1 MPEPPSPLSSP
12 DFPAMSARLEAL
24 FYRYKGA
31 DRDTLRGI
39 SLELNPGEMLGL
51 IGADGAGK
59 TTLLRTM
66 AGLLRP
72 TGGYLSILGKDPL
85 KQHTELSPKVGYMSQ
100 RFSLYEDLTVA
111 ENMQLTAGLRGISP
125 QPEETQQLLQ
135 AAGLVPFT
143 RRRAGQLSGGMKQK
157 LALICAMQGD
167 AELLLLDEPGV
178 GVDPVSRRE
187 LRALIEQSRTA
198 GHTIVWATAYLDE
211 AAYCDRVCIL
221 HEGQVLYLGQPDAL
235 LQQVRGRVF
244 AVPCP
249 TTKRLPTLR
258 SLKANAAVMDAML
271 EGNRVR
277 VLLKERHESTA
288 ELPHHA
294 EQVEPNFEEAFI
306 NLIGGMRTTPS
317 KSSETTSAALQPI
330 VQAPDEVLITRD
342 LTKKFGDFVATNKLN
357 LRVRRGEI
365 FGILGANGAGK
376 TTAFRMI
383 CGLLPASSGS
393 AELMGLD
400 LLRERR
406 KAREQLGYMAQKF
419 SLYARLTVRQNLFFF
434 AAVYGLKGNTKSK
447 RISQA
452 IERFEL
458 APYLHAPSGGLPV
471 GLRQRLSLAC
481 ATLHRP
487 SFLFLD
493 EPTSGVDPFARRYFW
508 ELINE
513 WSAQGIT
520 IIVTTHFMDEAQYL
534 HRMVIMNKGEVI
546 AQGTPEEL
554 KQAAATDS
562 TPHPTMEDAF
572 IHFIQL
578 HS

>member
-1 MPEPPSPLSSP
+1 
-12 DFPAMSARLEAL
+12 MSARLEAL

-39 SLELNPGEMLGL
+39 SLELHPGEMLGL

-258 SLKANAAVMDAML
+258 SLKANA
-271 EGNRVR
+271 
-277 VLLKERHESTA
+277 
-288 ELPHHA
+288 
-294 EQVEPNFEEAFI
+294 
-306 NLIGGMRTTPS
+306 
-317 KSSETTSAALQPI
+317 
-330 VQAPDEVLITRD
+330 
-342 LTKKFGDFVATNKLN
+342 
-357 LRVRRGEI
+357 
-365 FGILGANGAGK
+365 
-376 TTAFRMI
+376 
-383 CGLLPASSGS
+383 
-393 AELMGLD
+393 
-400 LLRERR
+400 
-406 KAREQLGYMAQKF
+406 
-419 SLYARLTVRQNLFFF
+419 
-434 AAVYGLKGNTKSK
+434 
-447 RISQA
+447 
-452 IERFEL
+452 
-458 APYLHAPSGGLPV
+458 
-471 GLRQRLSLAC
+471 
-481 ATLHRP
+481 
-487 SFLFLD
+487 
-493 EPTSGVDPFARRYFW
+493 
-508 ELINE
+508 
-513 WSAQGIT
+513 
-520 IIVTTHFMDEAQYL
+520 
-534 HRMVIMNKGEVI
+534 
-546 AQGTPEEL
+546 
-554 KQAAATDS
+554 
-562 TPHPTMEDAF
+562 
-572 IHFIQL
+572 
-578 HS
+578 

>member
-12 DFPAMSARLEAL
+12 DFPAMSACIEAL

-31 DRDTLRGI
+31 ERDALRGI
-39 SLELNPGEMLGL
+39 SLKLHPGEVLGL
-51 IGADGAGK
+51 IGPDGAGK
-59 TTLLRTM
+59 TTLLRVM

-72 TGGYLSILGKDPL
+72 TGGHLRILGKDPL
-85 KQHTELSPKVGYMSQ
+85 KQHAELSPKVGYMSQ
-100 RFSLYEDLTVA
+100 KFSLYDELTVA
-111 ENMQLTAGLRGISP
+111 ENMQITAGLRGISP
-125 QPEETQQLLQ
+125 QQEDTQQLLQ
-135 AAGLVPFT
+135 AAGLAPFT

-187 LRALIEQSRTA
+187 LRALIEQNRAAGRTV
-198 GHTIVWATAYLDE
+198 VWATAYMDE
-211 AAYCDRVCIL
+211 AAHCNRVCIL
-221 HEGQVLYLGQPDAL
+221 HEGQVLYLGHPDAL

-244 AVPCP
+244 AVTCP
-249 TTKRLPTLR
+249 AAERLQTLR
-258 SLKANAAVMDAML
+258 HLQADAGVMNAML

-277 VLLKERHESTA
+277 FLLNERAEITTA
-288 ELPHHA
+288 IPTQP
-294 EQVEPNFEEAFI
+294 EQEEPNFEEAFI
-306 NLIGGMRTTPS
+306 NLIGGMKTTPHEPGETDFTTQPPTERTT
-317 KSSETTSAALQPI
+317 
-330 VQAPDEVLITRD
+330 DEVLITRD
-342 LTKKFGDFVATNKLN
+342 LTKKFGHFVATNKLN

-419 SLYARLTVRQNLFFF
+419 SLYAGLTVRQNLFFF
-434 AAVYGLKGNTKSK
+434 AAVYGLRGKSK
-447 RISQA
+447 SERISQA

-458 APYLHAPSGGLPV
+458 APYLHALSGGLPV
-471 GLRQRLSLAC
+471 GIRQRLSMAC

-487 SFLFLD
+487 PFLFLD

-513 WSAQGIT
+513 WSAQGVT

-534 HRMVIMNKGEVI
+534 HRMVIMDKGEVI
-546 AQGTPEEL
+546 AQGSPEEL

-562 TPHPTMEDAF
+562 TPNPTMEDAF
-572 IHFIQL
+572 IHFIQQ